1 MRNLRRAMSL
11 LLCSAMLSGLL
22 TTAAFAQE
30 PLPSTLTHSDLFEAE
45 EMLDFGTQG
54 TTSRHTHG
62 LTLTEMPRGDLFAV
76 WFSSNPSGERDANEC
91 RLIGA
96 WLPRSEIGKENAQWS
111 DPFEVYNLDGVPSNN
126 PVAYVDGNGRL
137 WVFFNVILN
146 GQWVSAIPRYIYADP
161 GSYESAIKAG
171 TNPDWHY
178 PEQMYVNVGDS
189 YGGQG
194 TWNGSEYTYAEKG
207 DRIRHIT
214 QEQFESNPLP
224 EGEYVKV
231 TSRFSEDDVRYITDS
246 FVVAIDNQVDA
257 AVEYLETY
265 KPYDDEFGQR
275 NDIVLQSVNEG
286 IFSAAPY
293 KSEPSLRD
301 GAIWRA
307 SGADNDLKTWNP
319 AFRRM
324 GWQTKNAPI
333 EFTLPAGQTMSNGE
347 ISDGTAVRMLL
358 PLYSD
363 SLALSICAYTDDYGK
378 TWAYSDPIAG
388 LGNIQGNL
396 VMREDGVLYQYFR
409 SGKLDGKNGRLDWKI
424 TRSESHD
431 YGVTWENIYVE
442 PYLRNDGGMGLDVT
456 ADGDW
461 IMVHNQD
468 TKADLR
474 TGCRNSVTLSMS
486 KDEGETWQSIM
497 LDTAAKSDGSFTG
510 MDYQYPGVICTQDGW
525 IVVAYTNGGR
535 GGPSQVMRSTMFK
548 ESDLDALMEMDL
560 NVADT
565 AEIQVGATQ
574 DFDPVLTYQGSPVTV
589 AADDLVFRTTDASV
603 ATVDQNGVV
612 SGVSEGRVKILVSSK
627 SYGTLDECLVTV
639 SSSPVGTVY
648 DLGSDVL
655 APVQDNGDLGD
666 HLHGSTIVQFAD
678 GELMAAWFQGNGERD
693 ATTTRIMAARKP
705 AGSEAWGEPFVLA
718 DTPRMADINP
728 ALFVDHENNLWL
740 FWYPVLGGRWES
752 SQPKYLK
759 AAQGSY
765 ESANGFTGCPDWEW
779 QDAIYVRVGG
789 NFSGGADDL
798 ESERVDPGI
807 TNGTY
812 NDPYTQLLNEK
823 YAELKEYMFAS
834 IEDGGAGVSELF
846 FGQDYEDFVQ
856 ERLDLS
862 LGKLYSAKENVPYAR
877 RIGWQTKDKPL
888 EIQYNGGWRIILPL
902 YSDTMECTIM
912 AISDD
917 GGETWQ
923 FSEPVIGVANIQASM
938 AQKEDGTIVAY
949 MRDNGVIPKRV
960 VVAESTDGGMTWT
973 IGKDHQDLFDPG
985 VGSDLVELPNGNWVF
1000 VNNDNQFGR
1009 FSLAVAL
1016 SEDEGQTWSYRRH
1029 IALDTRA
1036 TARSFHYPA
1045 VTVGTDGKIYISYTV
1060 DYSGGDGELAGYNH
1074 IKYICI
1080 DEDWIKAGDAEKEI
1094 YSYDVIVHAADGSG
1108 LDPANIDLEQL
1119 KALLPA
1125 TVKGFYTYTEALE
1138 DGKTDYVDLPILW
1151 SEEKLQEIKAAL
1163 EQGRFDE
1170 GLEVSYTIDTAN
1182 LPEGVT
1188 VDMLPEQQPAM
1199 LLMITSGTV

>member
-1 MRNLRRAMSL
+1 MSL

-62 LTLTEMPRGDLFAV
+62 LTLTEMPSGDLFAV

-525 IVVAYTNGGR
+525 IVVSLPGDAQHHVQRERSGR
-535 GGPSQVMRSTMFK
+535 
-548 ESDLDALMEMDL
+548 
-560 NVADT
+560 
-565 AEIQVGATQ
+565 
-574 DFDPVLTYQGSPVTV
+574 
-589 AADDLVFRTTDASV
+589 
-603 ATVDQNGVV
+603 
-612 SGVSEGRVKILVSSK
+612 
-627 SYGTLDECLVTV
+627 
-639 SSSPVGTVY
+639 
-648 DLGSDVL
+648 
-655 APVQDNGDLGD
+655 
-666 HLHGSTIVQFAD
+666 AD
-678 GELMAAWFQGNGERD
+678 GN
-693 ATTTRIMAARKP
+693 
-705 AGSEAWGEPFVLA
+705 GSECG
-718 DTPRMADINP
+718 
-728 ALFVDHENNLWL
+728 
-740 FWYPVLGGRWES
+740 
-752 SQPKYLK
+752 
-759 AAQGSY
+759 
-765 ESANGFTGCPDWEW
+765 
-779 QDAIYVRVGG
+779 
-789 NFSGGADDL
+789 
-798 ESERVDPGI
+798 
-807 TNGTY
+807 
-812 NDPYTQLLNEK
+812 
-823 YAELKEYMFAS
+823 
-834 IEDGGAGVSELF
+834 
-846 FGQDYEDFVQ
+846 
-856 ERLDLS
+856 
-862 LGKLYSAKENVPYAR
+862 
-877 RIGWQTKDKPL
+877 
-888 EIQYNGGWRIILPL
+888 
-902 YSDTMECTIM
+902 
-912 AISDD
+912 
-917 GGETWQ
+917 
-923 FSEPVIGVANIQASM
+923 
-938 AQKEDGTIVAY
+938 
-949 MRDNGVIPKRV
+949 
-960 VVAESTDGGMTWT
+960 
-973 IGKDHQDLFDPG
+973 
-985 VGSDLVELPNGNWVF
+985 
-1000 VNNDNQFGR
+1000 
-1009 FSLAVAL
+1009 
-1016 SEDEGQTWSYRRH
+1016 
-1029 IALDTRA
+1029 
-1036 TARSFHYPA
+1036 
-1045 VTVGTDGKIYISYTV
+1045 
-1060 DYSGGDGELAGYNH
+1060 
-1074 IKYICI
+1074 
-1080 DEDWIKAGDAEKEI
+1080 
-1094 YSYDVIVHAADGSG
+1094 
-1108 LDPANIDLEQL
+1108 
-1119 KALLPA
+1119 
-1125 TVKGFYTYTEALE
+1125 
-1138 DGKTDYVDLPILW
+1138 
-1151 SEEKLQEIKAAL
+1151 
-1163 EQGRFDE
+1163 
-1170 GLEVSYTIDTAN
+1170 
-1182 LPEGVT
+1182 
-1188 VDMLPEQQPAM
+1188 
-1199 LLMITSGTV
+1199 